1 MSNVIEYKGY
11 IGSVEFSEQDIIFFG
26 KILGIQAIGCGDA
39 DKKVNMIS
47 VGLSHRITV
56 ENLLNVDL
64 TYAPPFS
71 TSIDIIHFAAR
82 MLKNKLNEQV

>member
-1 MSNVIEYKGY
+1 MIMINITLKLIADRRSH
-11 IGSVEFSEQDIIFFG
+11 